1 MNFLNGLM
9 DNSNAY
15 TQFPWLKNLVNV
27 LNSVVAP
34 ILIVIG
40 AVGII
45 YAIYLGVMLAKAE
58 NAEKREEAKKRIINV
73 IVAIVITAAL
83 IFLMYL
89 FSNNLDWFI
98 GKAQSDAGLPAD
110 SNGDGKISQAEADAW
125 NATHPGDQISP
136 TARIGL
142 LLAFR
147 VARMLF

>member
-1 MNFLNGLM
+1 MNLNGLLE
-9 DNSNAY
+9 NTEAY
-15 TQFPWLKNLVNV
+15 TNFPWLRNLVDV

-89 FSNNLDWFI
+89 FSNNLDWFVSH
-98 GKAQSDAGLPAD
+98 AEQEAEMPA
-110 SNGDGKISQAEADAW
+110 SSSTK
-125 NATHPGDQISP
+125 
-136 TARIGL
+136 IGL
-142 LLAFR
+142 LKTL
-147 VARMLF
+147 LLK